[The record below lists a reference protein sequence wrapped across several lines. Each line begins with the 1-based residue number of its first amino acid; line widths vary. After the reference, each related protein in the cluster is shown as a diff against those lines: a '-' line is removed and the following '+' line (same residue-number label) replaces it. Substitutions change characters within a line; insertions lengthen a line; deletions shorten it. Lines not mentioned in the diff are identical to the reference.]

1 MTDAVTLL
9 RELRP
14 ATSDLAPNEANLE
27 RLLRSKPEPGSAR
40 RNRRHAARPLAIAA
54 AFAVA
59 GVIAAAVAPSG
70 PETPSVVARA
80 AAALSAPD
88 TVLHFKA
95 VAEFPRQAPEQFE
108 SWQTTSGRQQRTLYD
123 GLELAED
130 QDART
135 LQTFNA
141 ERNELVDHTDPGYF
155 DRPQRGIGDG
165 GIGGMVTIVG
175 DLRAL
180 LQRAADHDDA
190 GIQLLGDTEVRGIA
204 VHHLRITRTIDA
216 IVADHPVSDPRNEPT
231 RKVTTVRDVYI
242 STKDD
247 LPVRIVDHAEI
258 GNRAQTT
265 FDFVVAEQLPLNAQ
279 TRELLRMAQHPGAR
293 EVDEGPFR

>member
-14 ATSDLAPNEANLE
+14 QPPHGAPDDAALE
-27 RLLRSKPEPGSAR
+27 RLLRSAPEPPPLWHR
-40 RNRRHAARPLAIAA
+40 RRAARPLA
-54 AFAVA
+54 
-59 GVIAAAVAPSG
+59 AAVAIAAVGLVVVALAPTG
-70 PETPSVVARA
+70 REAPSVVARA
-80 AAALSAPD
+80 AAALSEPD
-88 TVLHFKA
+88 TILHFKA
-95 VAEFPRQAPEQFE
+95 VARFPREAPEQFE

-141 ERNELVDHTDPGYF
+141 ERNELVDHTDPDYF
-155 DRPQRGIGDG
+155 ARPPAGVGDG

-190 GIQLLGDTEVRGIA
+190 GVELLADTEVRGIA
-204 VHHLRITRTIDA
+204 VHHLRVTRSIDA
-216 IVADHPVSDPRNEPT
+216 IVADGPIADPRNAPT
-231 RKVTTVRDVYI
+231 RKVTTVRDVYV

-247 LPVRIVDHAEI
+247 LPVRVVDHAEV
-258 GNRAQTT
+258 GNRAETT
-265 FDFVVAEQLPLNAQ
+265 FDFLVAERMPLNAQ
-279 TRELLRMAQHPGAR
+279 TRSLLRMAPHPGAR

>member
-14 ATSDLAPNEANLE
+14 ATSDVAPDEPTLE
-27 RLLRSKPEPGSAR
+27 RLLRSAPDPSPR
-40 RNRRHAARPLAIAA
+40 RRRRVARPLA
-54 AFAVA
+54 
-59 GVIAAAVAPSG
+59 AAAVAAAVGLVVVAVAPIG
-70 PETPSVVARA
+70 RETPSVVARA
-80 AAALSAPD
+80 AAALSEPD
-88 TVLHFKA
+88 TILHFKA
-95 VAEFPRQAPEQFE
+95 VATFPRQAPEQFE
-108 SWQTTSGRQQRTLYD
+108 SWQTTSGRQQRTLYG

-135 LQTFNA
+135 LQTFDPA
-141 ERNELVDHTDPGYF
+141 RNELMDHTDPDYF
-155 DRPQRGIGDG
+155 ARPPSALGDG
-165 GIGGMVTIVG
+165 GFGGMITIVG

-190 GIQLLGDTEVRGIA
+190 GVELLGDTEVRGTA

-216 IVADHPVSDPRNEPT
+216 IVADGPVTDPTKAPT

-242 STKDD
+242 SVDD
-247 LPVRIVDHAEI
+247 NLPVRVVDHAEV
-258 GNRAQTT
+258 GNRAQST
-265 FDFVVAEQLPLNAQ
+265 FDFVEAQRLALNSQ
-279 TRELLRMAQHPGAR
+279 TASLLRMAPHPGAR

>member
-14 ATSDLAPNEANLE
+14 AGSDATPDEAALE
-27 RLLRSKPEPGSAR
+27 RLLRSGPEASPR
-40 RNRRHAARPLAIAA
+40 RRRRVARPLA
-54 AFAVA
+54 
-59 GVIAAAVAPSG
+59 AAAVVAAAGLVAIAVAPTG
-70 PETPSVVARA
+70 REAPSVVARA
-80 AAALSAPD
+80 AAALSEPD
-88 TVLHFKA
+88 TILHFKA
-95 VAEFPRQAPEQFE
+95 VARFPRQAPEQFE
-108 SWQTTSGRQQRTLYD
+108 SWQTTSGRQQRTLYG

-135 LQTFNA
+135 LQTFDPA
-141 ERNELVDHTDPGYF
+141 RNELMDHTDPDYF
-155 DRPQRGIGDG
+155 DRPPSGLGDG

-190 GIQLLGDTEVRGIA
+190 GIELLGDSEVRGIA

-216 IVADHPVSDPRNEPT
+216 IVADGPVTDPRNAPT

-242 STKDD
+242 STDDD
-247 LPVRIVDHAEI
+247 LPVRVVDHAEV
-258 GNRAQTT
+258 GSRAEST
-265 FDFVVAEQLPLNAQ
+265 FDFVEAEQLPLNAQ
-279 TRELLRMAQHPGAR
+279 TTPLLRMAPHPGAR
-293 EVDEGPFR
+293 EVDEAPVR